1 MTNAEIADLTAQGI
15 SLHTIAVIMGAYLLV
30 LLILAIIWVIA
41 NWKIF
46 TKMGEAGWKSIIPI
60 YNGYILFKR
69 TWNTRMFWISVIVGC
84 ATGLVDKFVDG
95 TLGSVISGILVIV
108 AFVIFVKQLYYQSK
122 AFGHGAG
129 FTVGLVLLNTI
140 FVLIMGFDKSEYKG
154 NPTETSG
161 FND

>member
-1 MTNAEIADLTAQGI
+1 MTESDITNLTSQGFSLEAIAAILG
-15 SLHTIAVIMGAYLLV
+15 GYLLV
-30 LLILAIIWVIA
+30 LLVLAIIWVIA

-69 TWNTRMFWISVIVGC
+69 TWNTKMFWISVIVSC
-84 ATGLVDKFVDG
+84 AGGLVDQYMDS
-95 TLGSVISGILVIV
+95 TLGSVISGILTIV

-122 AFGHGAG
+122 AFGHGGG

-140 FVLIMGFDKSEYKG
+140 FVLILGFGKSRYIG
-154 NPTETSG
+154 NPTERK
-161 FND
+161 F